1 MIQVV
6 ITAKVSMS
14 WQVNLWEK
22 QKEKK
27 CKSKL
32 FSLVPS
38 VHLNVTFTLTIP
50 AAENVVITA
59 KASMSW
65 QVNLWEKQKEKK
77 MQVKTL

>member
-27 CKSKL
+27 NASQN
-32 FSLVPS
+32 SLVPR
-38 VHLNVTFTLTIP
+38 VHLNVTLTLTIP
-50 AAENVVITA
+50 AAENVAITA